1 MTDKAKVLIIEDI
14 KEMIEFIRFILEGGG
29 FDVVAAQ
36 GGQEGLDLVQVERP
50 DLILLDLMMP
60 GIGGWEVYRQLKAD
74 DELKDIPVIVVTA
87 RGETADRVRGLHV
100 ARVDDYIAKPF
111 TGPELL
117 DSINHVLG
125 LA

>member
-1 MTDKAKVLIIEDI
+1 MTDKAKILVIEDT
-14 KEMIEFIRFILEGGG
+14 KEMIEFIRFILEGDE

-36 GGQEGLDLVQVERP
+36 GGQEGLDLAQAERP

-60 GIGGWEVYRQLKAD
+60 GISGWQVYRQLKAD
-74 DELKDIPVIVVTA
+74 DGLKDIPVIVVTA

-111 TGPELL
+111 TGSELL

-125 LA
+125 RA